1 MYCKILPMKK
11 IITLFFALFLALSV
25 YAQSADVITDI
36 LATEEVTFGQISYLT
51 AVQMNIV
58 NDDASYDD
66 AVMALYES
74 GVIPFVEEVD
84 SPVPAV
90 DLAYLYSKL
99 WNIKGGL
106 MYRITKGAPRYA
118 FRQFQADGIISSA
131 LDPSSYVSGQKALSI
146 YTSCVNKY
154 SDFDM
159 KNVSMEA
166 E

>member
-1 MYCKILPMKK
+1 MKK
-11 IITLFFALFLALSV
+11 IVILLTALFLSLSA
-25 YAQSADVITDI
+25 YAQSADVITEI

-51 AVQMNIV
+51 AAQMNIID
-58 NDDASYDD
+58 DDASYDD
-66 AVMALYES
+66 AVTALYE
-74 GVIPFVEEVD
+74 GGYIPFVEDSD

-106 MYRITKGAPRYA
+106 MYRITNGAPRYA
-118 FRQFQADGIISSA
+118 FRQFQSDGIISA
-131 LDPSSYVSGQKALSI
+131 DLDPSSYISGAKALSI
-146 YTSCVNKY
+146 YTSCFNAY

-159 KNVSMEA
+159 KSVSMEA